1 MSKTPILIRGKT
13 AGESRPRGSDQ
24 RMARSAEP
32 VTIKRYGGGRL
43 YNPVLGACCTLEEL
57 ANMVED
63 DDEFVVAE
71 ASTGEDITRSVLR
84 QIIRA
89 RCRHG

>member
-1 MSKTPILIRGKT
+1 MPKTPILIRGK
-13 AGESRPRGSDQ
+13 AVGESRPRGSDQ

-32 VTIKRYGGGRL
+32 VTIKRYGGERL
-43 YNPVLGACCTLEEL
+43 YNPILGAY
-57 ANMVED
+57 

-71 ASTGEDITRSVLR
+71 ARTGEGITRSALR

-89 RCRHG
+89 RGRHG